1 MDFSPSRPLLLAG
14 LLAATFFIT
23 LPFGAWR
30 VRCRRYTLRWWF
42 SIHLAI
48 PFIILMRVW
57 GGFPRVNIPLFVAA
71 TVLGHFVGG
80 RITNPNG
87 HKVN

>member
-1 MDFSPSRPLLLAG
+1 MDFSHQSAFLLAG
-14 LLAATFFIT
+14 LLAATFLFT

-30 VRCRRYTLRWWF
+30 ARCRRYSLRWWL

-48 PFIILMRVW
+48 PFVIFTRVW
-57 GGFPRVNIPLFVAA
+57 GGFPGAYIPLFVAA

-80 RITNPNG
+80 RVPRQNIII
-87 HKVN
+87 K